1 MSISAPNALK
11 APPAMLTPEG
21 APAMSDWSMTA
32 TKIHLN
38 HGSYGAVPI
47 AAQQH
52 QLRLKAE
59 MDLNP
64 CPWFMGQADMLAQT
78 RVGIAEFLRVPAD
91 DMALVINASAGV
103 TAVYNS
109 LPFAEGAEIV
119 TTDHTYGAVL
129 EGAKRIARK
138 HNGKVAVASVPLNAD
153 AALVVE
159 LVMAQVNER
168 TALIV
173 IDQITSATARSF
185 PVVEIAAA
193 AGKLGV
199 PVLVDGAHAPG
210 VLANPVP
217 DFEGFWVGNLHK
229 FGCAPRGTAAL
240 VARGPLRHHLTPLI
254 DSWGFPYTFPESFD
268 HVGTQDI
275 TSWMA
280 AKTAFDSLEERFG
293 WDNYR
298 TYAASLGDYGQ
309 HIVQNAFSALTGED
323 ASVDVGMPVDP
334 LRLIRLP
341 RGLATTHE
349 DSHAVRALI
358 SSELDFETAITT
370 FGGAGYLRLSTHLY
384 NTPADYE
391 AFAERAVPA
400 LVRLAQQR

>member
-1 MSISAPNALK
+1 MPIYAPAAPNAL
-11 APPAMLTPEG
+11 LTPEG
-21 APAMSDWSMTA
+21 NPALSDWSMTA
-32 TKIHLN
+32 GKVHLN
-38 HGSYGAVPI
+38 HGSYGAVPR
-47 AAQQH
+47 AAQDR
-52 QLRLKAE
+52 QLQLKAQ
-59 MDLNP
+59 MDANP
-64 CPWFMGQADMLAQT
+64 CTWFMGQAATLAGT
-78 RVGIAEFLRVPAD
+78 RTGIAAFLKVPAE
-91 DMALVINASAGV
+91 DMALVLNASAGV

-109 LPFAEGAEIV
+109 LPFTDGAEIV
-119 TTDHTYGAVL
+119 TTDHSYGAVL

-138 HNGKVAVASVPLNAD
+138 HNGRVAVAAVPLD
-153 AALVVE
+153 AHAGLVVE
-159 LVMAQVNER
+159 LLMAEVNER

-173 IDQITSATARSF
+173 IDQITSATARAF

-193 AGKLGV
+193 AAKLGV

-229 FGCAPRGTAAL
+229 FACAPRGTAAL
-240 VARGPLRHHLTPLI
+240 VARGPFRHHLTPLI
-254 DSWGFPYTFPESFD
+254 DSWGFPHVFPESFD

-280 AKTAFDSLEERFG
+280 ATASFDTIEERYG
-293 WDNYR
+293 WHGFR
-298 TYAASLGDYGQ
+298 SYAASLGDYAQGL
-309 HIVQNAFSALTGED
+309 VAGAFTALTGED
-323 ASVDVGMPVDP
+323 AAAEVGMPVDP
-334 LRLIRLP
+334 LRLVRLP
-341 RGLATTHE
+341 RGLAETHE

-358 SSELDFETAITT
+358 SERFDFETAITT

-400 LVRLAQQR
+400 LVQLARQR

>member
-1 MSISAPNALK
+1 
-11 APPAMLTPEG
+11 
-21 APAMSDWSMTA
+21 MTDG
-32 TKIHLN
+32 KIHLN
-38 HGSYGAVPI
+38 HGSYGAVPV

-52 QLRLKAE
+52 QLELKEA
-59 MDLNP
+59 MDANP
-64 CPWFMGQADMLAQT
+64 CTWFMGQAATLATT
-78 RVGIAEFLRVPAD
+78 RIGIAEFLQVPVE
-91 DMALVINASAGV
+91 DMALVTNASAGV

-109 LPFAEGAEIV
+109 LPLTPGAEIV
-119 TTDHTYGAVL
+119 TTNHTYGAVL
-129 EGAKRIARK
+129 EGAQRIARK
-138 HNGKVAVASVPLNAD
+138 HSGKVRIAQVPLDAD

-159 LVMAQVNER
+159 LVMAQVNPQ

-173 IDQITSATARSF
+173 IDQITSATARRF

-193 AGKLGV
+193 AKKLGV

-210 VLANPVP
+210 VLADPVP

-229 FGCAPRGTAAL
+229 FACAPRGTAAL
-240 VARGPLRHHLTPLI
+240 VARGPFRRHLTPLI
-254 DSWGFPYTFPESFD
+254 DSWGFPYVFPESFD

-280 AKTAFDSLEERFG
+280 AATAFETIERRFG
-293 WDNYR
+293 WDNFR
-298 TYAASLGDYGQ
+298 SYAASLGDYGQ
-309 HIVQNAFSALTGED
+309 HIVQDAFSALTGED
-323 ASVDVGMPVDP
+323 AQANVGMPVDP

-358 SSELDFETAITT
+358 SDRFDFETAITT
-370 FGGAGYLRLSTHLY
+370 FDGVGYLRLSTHLY

-391 AFAERAVPA
+391 AFAERVVPE
-400 LVRLAQQR
+400 LATLAREH